1 MAAPGPLFDPPRG
14 AVVARTADLTQRPPV
29 ARRKRLAM
37 FSRNSRKI
45 RDRLT
50 LLEAQLKPPGRMCVF
65 VTFESPDLPPYA
77 EHLAAFKAENNVG
90 PNDALHTV
98 RIIFAGPR

>member
-1 MAAPGPLFDPPRG
+1 
-14 AVVARTADLTQRPPV
+14 
-29 ARRKRLAM
+29 M
-37 FSRNSRKI
+37 FSRNSRSI

-50 LLEAQLKPPGRMCVF
+50 LLETQLKPPGRVLVF
-65 VTFESPDLPPYA
+65 LRFESPDLPPYA